1 MSASEYFYFLLI
13 HQSLERRQINFSKK
27 AVFCKVDSSH
37 LLEIIQP
44 YWKQSP
50 ENKKTPGAIRELLLN

>member
-13 HQSLERRQINFSKK
+13 HHSLERRQINFSKK

-37 LLEIIQP
+37 LLEII
-44 YWKQSP
+44 
-50 ENKKTPGAIRELLLN
+50 